1 MPASFILFLQY
12 ILCSLDGLTTGVMM
26 ELSLPAKNTSYSARA
41 GRILSYFLLVL
52 LICFPSWAMYY
63 KVLPAVNL
71 VFTVASTIWL
81 TMKLYGTSFRTAV
94 ILFGFYLMITS
105 FSELVMLVFYPDVF
119 VNQFDWTQDLYP
131 EPLFATFLAL
141 LPVKAL
147 FGLLYRY
154 KGLKKAERRVFP
166 LMFWM
171 NLCVM
176 CLLLMPLYMLI
187 TQPNPHPERFLSSMV
202 NYMCFFSAMLLLA
215 GMQFIFQKHQDSAS
229 VDHLREFSQMQNDY
243 YTSVERTSQAQA
255 KLLHDYKNVLAAS
268 RSLLAQNQHQEA
280 KELLAGFAGRL
291 EQSRMESSVPGSLE
305 KEMIS

>member
-1 MPASFILFLQY
+1 MSASFILFLQY

-26 ELSLPAKNTSYSARA
+26 ELSLPAKNTAPSARA
-41 GRILSYFLLVL
+41 GRVLSYFLLVL
-52 LICFPSWAMYY
+52 LICFPSWILHY

-71 VFTVASTIWL
+71 VFTVAGTIWL

-119 VNQFDWTQDLYP
+119 TTQFDWTQDLYP
-131 EPLFATFLAL
+131 EPLFATFLVVM
-141 LPVKAL
+141 PIKAL
-147 FGLLYRY
+147 FGLVYRY
-154 KGLKKAERRVFP
+154 KGLKKAEQKFFP
-166 LMFWM
+166 LMFGA

-187 TQPNPHPERFLSSMV
+187 SQPNPHPERILFSMI
-202 NYMCFFSAMLLLA
+202 NYLFFFSAMLLLA
-215 GMQFIFQKHQDSAS
+215 ALQFLFQKQQDRRS
-229 VDHLREFSQMQNDY
+229 VNHLRQFSQMQNDY

-268 RSLLAQNQHQEA
+268 RSLLAQNQQQEA

-291 EQSRMESSVPGSLE
+291 EQSRLEASVPGSLE